1 MLMNAVCRYYVGSL
15 AAAFTCERLIWA
27 SDDKNG
33 ATTVYAFVS
42 TVVLVVALPCAD
54 ALPARIISPR
64 VQVGVFGCATAT
76 FAFYY
81 IQQSMNTLSIY
92 QNRNVPEL
100 KVDQY
105 AQISALD
112 ILSKAWLTLCLL
124 SLHLCYRS
132 WRHSLQAVLAQEPI
146 SFADLPA
153 EDAAERLFD
162 AANAH
167 NKRAK
172 VGC

>member
-1 MLMNAVCRYYVGSL
+1 MLY
-15 AAAFTCERLIWA
+15 
-27 SDDKNG
+27 
-33 ATTVYAFVS
+33 FVS
-42 TVVLVVALPCAD
+42 AGTVRDVL
-54 ALPARIISPR
+54 
-64 VQVGVFGCATAT
+64 G
-76 FAFYY
+76 FAMLVPGGRSG
-81 IQQSMNTLSIY
+81 Q
-92 QNRNVPEL
+92 NVPEL
-100 KVDQY
+100 KVGQY

-112 ILSKAWLTLCLL
+112 ILSKAWLAICLL

-132 WRHSLQAVLAQEPI
+132 WRHSLQAVLVQEPI
-146 SFADLPA
+146 SFADLPT